1 MADHTPN
8 NPNPHPQQP
17 TQLPDGLSDAAR
29 IRAIA
34 DGELAPGETGDASGV
49 AFERELRQ
57 AVARAMSEPQ
67 AAPAGLRESILAR
80 LEQEAQ
86 EEPIPFA
93 EAKPTRDAGIHRS
106 SLFSGFLPR
115 LMAIAAVLILSTAA
129 IYLGAQQFASTPSN
143 LPTNGQGLNL
153 QTVSSQLQ
161 FVQKEHNRCSD
172 ISTGNFT
179 SKIKATDP
187 DDARAFAESR
197 LGCGGARLADAIERM
212 RASGYE
218 FIGVGA
224 CSVPGGGKS
233 VHALFTPT
241 QWSDKLHPVSLFL
254 LESPGAG
261 CKDAKA
267 GVCYSC
273 PKAKQEGK
281 PSMMW
286 RDENLIV
293 FIHADSPQS
302 IDVARTAC
310 HAPDAVK
317 SL

>member
-8 NPNPHPQQP
+8 NPNPHTQQP
-17 TQLPDGLSDAAR
+17 TQLPEGLSDAAR

-34 DGELAPGETGDASGV
+34 DGELAPGEIGETPGV

-57 AVARAMSEPQ
+57 AVSRAMSEPQ

-80 LEQEAQ
+80 LEQEARD
-86 EEPIPFA
+86 EPIPFA

-106 SLFSGFLPR
+106 SLFSGILPR
-115 LMAIAAVLILSTAA
+115 FMAIAAVLLLSATA
-129 IYLGAQQFASTPSN
+129 IYLGTQQFGGSQPGFAAE
-143 LPTNGQGLNL
+143 GQELNL

-161 FVQKEHNRCSD
+161 FVQREHDRCAD
-172 ISTGNFT
+172 INSGNFT
-179 SKIKATDP
+179 SKIVATSL

-218 FIGVGA
+218 FIGVGG

-273 PKAKQEGK
+273 PNAKREGK

-286 RDENLIV
+286 RDENLLV

-302 IDVARTAC
+302 IDIARTAC